1 MDDIT
6 GLLGC
11 RYPIIQ
17 GAMSVI
23 CNPEMVAAISEA
35 GGYGLLATGFQSDPD
50 LLVSQIRA
58 VREFTEKP
66 FGPFGANLMALNPD
80 SPKFAEVLVEAGI
93 KAVTTS
99 AGSPKDLVSLLKP
112 HGVKILHVV
121 PNVDNAIKAQD
132 AGVDAVIAE
141 GSESGGIQG
150 YQGASTMVLVPMV
163 VDAVNIPVVAAGGI
177 GDARGYRAAFALG
190 AKGVQVGTRFV
201 ASKECI
207 SHRNYKEAIC
217 EAKETDTVLVERDRV
232 RVRALRTPLSEE
244 LLKRR
249 GDSIS
254 MPSAES
260 LNKAWTEGDLKADV
274 LAAGQVAGMIKS
286 VKSVREI
293 IVEMVR

>member
-58 VREFTEKP
+58 VRGITEK
-66 FGPFGANLMALNPD
+66 PFGANLMALNPD

-99 AGSPKDLVSLLKP
+99 AGNPKDLVSLLKP
-112 HGVKILHVV
+112 QGLKILHVV